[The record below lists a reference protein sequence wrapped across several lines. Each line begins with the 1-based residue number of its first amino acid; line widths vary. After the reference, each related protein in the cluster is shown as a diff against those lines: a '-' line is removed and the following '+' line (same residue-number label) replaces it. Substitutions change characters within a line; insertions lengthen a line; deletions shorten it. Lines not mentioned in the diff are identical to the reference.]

1 MCENYNR
8 NQDSL
13 TNKRRVPMNKFLQGM
28 LFALLLVYV
37 VSPVDFAPGPV
48 DDILAIVLYAAANRN
63 KFLPRK
69 STDND
74 RIEVID
80 VDGREI

>member
-1 MCENYNR
+1 MNR
-8 NQDSL
+8 F
-13 TNKRRVPMNKFLQGM
+13 MQGM

-37 VSPVDFAPGPV
+37 VSPVDFVPGPV

-80 VDGREI
+80 VDGKEI